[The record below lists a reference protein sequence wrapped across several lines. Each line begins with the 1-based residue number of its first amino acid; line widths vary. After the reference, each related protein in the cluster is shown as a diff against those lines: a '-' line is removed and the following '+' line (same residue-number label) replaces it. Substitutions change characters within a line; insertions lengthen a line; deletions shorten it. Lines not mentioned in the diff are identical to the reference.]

1 MPYVTLLEASQIV
14 KNETGIDITVPQLIR
29 AGAMQHLMLCVLL
42 DVKCYSP
49 THRIRREKRA
59 LELDPDYWSNCPID
73 RIDDADVV
81 DAYGLFV
88 LPPRHVFAYQT
99 KETVRVDSVASL
111 DGLDIYFPGV
121 DVSRDALQITMP
133 HLDAFIKHIKATQA
147 TASRVEAATEPVPIG
162 GERVAQRP
170 EKVDFS
176 LLATPD
182 ELITAFGAFTGMD
195 ASWFRK
201 ITDKPRLHEARRFA
215 GTRGK
220 GGTKPLF
227 CPLAVMLWLIGP
239 RKVGRTMSASKGWEM
254 LEKHFPHV
262 YIKYSVGDPR

>member
-29 AGAMQHLMLCVLL
+29 AGAMQHLLLCVLL

-59 LELDPDYWSNCPID
+59 LELDPDYWSNFPID

-133 HLDAFIKHIKATQA
+133 HLDAFIRHIKATQA
-147 TASRVEAATEPVPIG
+147 TASPVEDANSHAGSGTTRRWTEAFTAEVQAHRDKHGPTATARHYGVS
-162 GERVAQRP
+162 V
-170 EKVDFS
+170 S
-176 LLATPD
+176 
-182 ELITAFGAFTGMD
+182 LITKKTQPKTKA
-195 ASWFRK
+195 
-201 ITDKPRLHEARRFA
+201 PRPGNHW
-215 GTRGK
+215 RG
-220 GGTKPLF
+220 L
-227 CPLAVMLWLIGP
+227 L
-239 RKVGRTMSASKGWEM
+239 R
-254 LEKHFPHV
+254 
-262 YIKYSVGDPR
+262 

>member
-121 DVSRDALQITMP
+121 YVSRDALQITMP

-147 TASRVEAATEPVPIG
+147 TASRVEAATEPVRRPLRKAQLIAELERQWPTIENDLKEISRG
-162 GERVAQRP
+162 GIYEGLAASRVKHGVYDAHAATAWAIEHARMRAP
-170 EKVDFS
+170 GAKPNSVFS
-176 LLATPD
+176 IA
-182 ELITAFGAFTGMD
+182 
-195 ASWFRK
+195 ASRIHK
-201 ITDKPRLHEARRFA
+201 IE
-215 GTRGK
+215 
-220 GGTKPLF
+220 
-227 CPLAVMLWLIGP
+227 
-239 RKVGRTMSASKGWEM
+239 
-254 LEKHFPHV
+254 
-262 YIKYSVGDPR
+262 

>member
-121 DVSRDALQITMP
+121 YVSRDALQITMP
-133 HLDAFIKHIKATQA
+133 HLDAFINHIKATQA
-147 TASRVEAATEPVPIG
+147 TGSRIEAATAPADGAMTSRIHSTRQTSRRDVLTPVIEHAQSLCKDPSDDAEVWAQLLVLAQG
-162 GERVAQRP
+162 KHPPLLGSTEDGLQVLDWDERYFKRADLRKRMQRQ
-170 EKVDFS
+170 
-176 LLATPD
+176 
-182 ELITAFGAFTGMD
+182 
-195 ASWFRK
+195 
-201 ITDKPRLHEARRFA
+201 KPAA
-215 GTRGK
+215 
-220 GGTKPLF
+220 
-227 CPLAVMLWLIGP
+227 
-239 RKVGRTMSASKGWEM
+239 
-254 LEKHFPHV
+254 
-262 YIKYSVGDPR
+262 